1 LPPALGYGFPRYA
14 PFSGCHPY
22 YGVRRRK
29 DCGLSGP
36 EVQSRRRFSSYFPV
50 WSLSDESLLA
60 GLASGDPD
68 AAAAFVRRFQA
79 RVFGLAVT
87 ILGDPGAAEDVA
99 QETFVR
105 AWQHAESYDARR
117 GRVST
122 WLLSIA
128 RNLAIDT
135 LRLKRYL
142 PTERDL
148 GAAMTRS
155 VEDATEER
163 AFAGDDLR
171 RVRRAL
177 GALPEEQ
184 RRALLLATFF
194 GRTARE
200 IAALEGMPLGT
211 AKTRVRTALLR
222 LRSELEVVDER

>member
-1 LPPALGYGFPRYA
+1 M
-14 PFSGCHPY
+14 
-22 YGVRRRK
+22 
-29 DCGLSGP
+29 
-36 EVQSRRRFSSYFPV
+36 